1 MADCIGSSQHPP
13 IVYTQVHVYHCK
25 TFHLNYETGA
35 IMQTA
40 QHKNLIRKQF
50 LVSESNVIKLEKIA
64 RSSGTSATEIVRR
77 AIDAFDPESLH
88 NQGESD
94 LIDLVSIRLQEA
106 IADTRATRKK
116 LDKSLK
122 DLEAR

>member
-1 MADCIGSSQHPP
+1 
-13 IVYTQVHVYHCK
+13 
-25 TFHLNYETGA
+25 
-35 IMQTA
+35 MQTF
-40 QHKNLIRKQF
+40 QQKNLIRKQF
-50 LVSESNVIKLEKIA
+50 LVSENNVLKLEKIA

-88 NQGESD
+88 SQGESD

-122 DLEAR
+122 KLGAR